1 MQRKKSCLNFVE
13 SRKQREQKRKV
24 VFFGRRKRRWNNLE
38 MEMKTVAVLTD
49 VIESFI
55 KEMLNRET
63 QVELKRNELATFFD
77 CAPSQIN
84 YVLTSRFT
92 FENGYMTESKRGGG
106 GYIRIIR
113 LKENENH
120 DFLINLVSEKLA
132 QGISEKTA
140 MRIVAALVERN
151 ILGEREGRII
161 SVVISDHTLGIPSQ
175 DMRDILRARILKSV
189 VMKILNENQ

>member
-55 KEMLNRET
+55 KELLNRET

-140 MRIVAALVERN
+140 MRVVAALVERN

-161 SVVISDHTLGIPSQ
+161 SVVISDYTLGIPSQ

-189 VMKILNENQ
+189 VMKSLNENQ

>member
-1 MQRKKSCLNFVE
+1 
-13 SRKQREQKRKV
+13 
-24 VFFGRRKRRWNNLE
+24 

-55 KEMLNRET
+55 KELLNRET

-161 SVVISDHTLGIPSQ
+161 SVVISDYTLGIPSQ

-189 VMKILNENQ
+189 VMKSLNENQ